1 MSTTDPGPPGA
12 ASSTSTAGTAAR
24 KAARGAAP
32 APAGSRR
39 RRSGSTAG
47 ASAAAGAQ
55 EPRADRATRRQ
66 LDPDALA
73 ALEEEREFLLTSLD
87 DLEREHDAGDVDDDD
102 YAELKDD
109 YTARTAAVLRAIE
122 ERHAVARRAR
132 APRSWTRLAAWA
144 TLVVLLAVAGGVL
157 VARSSGNRPPG
168 GQASGD
174 VRSSSRDLLLE
185 AQQYTGQATQQLQD
199 GDPEAALASY
209 QRAIEAYQRV
219 LEVLPTNAEALT
231 YQGWVLNTIAVN
243 VGDDPSGAEL
253 RTQALV
259 RLDEAIAA
267 NPGYPDA
274 RVFRAIILR
283 NLGRTEAA
291 RADLAAVGDDEV
303 PAFMRDMVTSL
314 RQSLGAPPG

>member
-1 MSTTDPGPPGA
+1 VLS
-12 ASSTSTAGTAAR
+12 
-24 KAARGAAP
+24 
-32 APAGSRR
+32 
-39 RRSGSTAG
+39 
-47 ASAAAGAQ
+47 
-55 EPRADRATRRQ
+55 
-66 LDPDALA
+66 
-73 ALEEEREFLLTSLD
+73 ALEEERDFLLTSLD

-102 YAELKDD
+102 YAELRDD

-122 ERHAVARRAR
+122 ERHAVARAAR
-132 APRSWTRLAAWA
+132 SDRSWLRVAAWVA
-144 TLVVLLAVAGGVL
+144 LVGVLAVAGGVL

-174 VRSSSRDLLLE
+174 IRLSSRDLLLE

-199 GDPEAALASY
+199 GDPDAALASY
-209 QRAIEAYQRV
+209 QLAIESYQRV

-253 RTQALV
+253 RAQALV

-267 NPGYPDA
+267 DPDYPDA

-283 NLGRTEAA
+283 NTGQAEAA
-291 RADLAAVGDDEV
+291 RADLATVGDDEV

-314 RQSLGAPPG
+314 RQSLTAPPG